1 MRGLTRYWLSVL
13 ACFFE
18 RLEAVT
24 RHTAFG
30 KHRQVR
36 SVGDGFSESFD
47 EAIDVAVDVA
57 KFDIHLHAR
66 NLHNVFFRNDF
77 VWQDWWVSLLGK
89 LVLSRPGTRSTRTL
103 ERRSHSSAIENNG
116 FNEDSVPMRSLLILL
131 MMTGLETCGAADR
144 PNILLCISDDQSYPY
159 ASAYGTQ
166 GITTPAFDQVAN
178 EGVLFNNA
186 YAASPG
192 CSPSRAALWTGRF
205 PHANGVVGLTHS
217 GFANDLNPD
226 EKHLAEILREAGY
239 DTHLFGGQHEARTP
253 ERCGHEQLH
262 GGGRCGT
269 IAAEFGEWLISR
281 SDSNR
286 PIFAQVNFFE
296 PHRPFPHGDVEA
308 LSRDGLTVPPYLPDI
323 PEVREDLAEI
333 EASIAS
339 ADRAFGRIVEAI
351 ESSCIADNTV
361 IVFTADHG
369 IAFPHA
375 KMTLYDPGIEV
386 PLLING
392 PGITPE
398 TVRHELISNVDVM
411 PTLLELASLPLPSN
425 LQGRSF
431 ASLLA
436 NKPYTPNETVFAEK
450 TYHTYYDPM
459 RAVRNNRW
467 KLIANFEFAPWQ
479 ETSPDYKNNA
489 KSYVEIS
496 NALDVPC
503 DIQYHPPLELY
514 DLEDDPYEQ
523 HNLAD
528 DPAVQ
533 ATRDELIQELY
544 RWMQRTG
551 DPLLNGPMAQG
562 AYRQRMKRFKD
573 IGQQGA
579 EGDG

>member
-1 MRGLTRYWLSVL
+1 MNTPLNIVIVICHDLGQHLGCY
-13 ACFFE
+13 
-18 RLEAVT
+18 
-24 RHTAFG
+24 G
-30 KHRQVR
+30 QPDVR
-36 SVGDGFSESFD
+36 SSNIDAFAKSGVRFENSFCT
-47 EAIDVAVDVA
+47 AP
-57 KFDIHLHAR
+57 
-66 NLHNVFFRNDF
+66 
-77 VWQDWWVSLLGK
+77 Q
-89 LVLSRPGTRSTRTL
+89 
-103 ERRSHSSAIENNG
+103 
-116 FNEDSVPMRSLLILL
+116 
-131 MMTGLETCGAADR
+131 
-144 PNILLCISDDQSYPY
+144 
-159 ASAYGTQ
+159 
-166 GITTPAFDQVAN
+166 
-178 EGVLFNNA
+178 
-186 YAASPG
+186 

-226 EKHLAEILREAGY
+226 ETHLAQILREAGY

-253 ERCGHEQLH
+253 ERCGHEHVH
-262 GGGRCGT
+262 GGGPCRK
-269 IAAEFGEWLISR
+269 IAAEVSEWLGSVGN
-281 SDSNR
+281 SKQ
-286 PIFAQVNFFE
+286 PMFAQVNFFE
-296 PHRPFPHGDVEA
+296 PHRPFPHDDVKA
-308 LSRDGLTVPPYLPDI
+308 LSPDGLTIPAYLPDI

-339 ADRAFGRIVEAI
+339 ADKAFGRIVETI
-351 ESSCIADNTV
+351 RSSDIADNTL
-361 IVFTADHG
+361 IIFTADHG

-392 PGITPE
+392 PGINPE
-398 TVRHELISNVDVM
+398 TVRDELISNVDIM

-436 NKPYTPNETVFAEK
+436 GKPYTPNEMVFAEK

-459 RAVRNNRW
+459 RAVRTNRW

-496 NALDVPC
+496 DALDVP
-503 DIQYHPPLELY
+503 DDVQYHPSLEFY
-514 DLEDDPYEQ
+514 DLENDPNEQ

-528 DPAVQ
+528 DPAVTG
-533 ATRDELIQELY
+533 TRNELIQALY
-544 RWMQRTG
+544 GWMQRTG
-551 DPLLNGPMAQG
+551 DPLLDGPIAQG
-562 AYRQRMKRFKD
+562 AYRERMKVFKE